1 MRLSKIVLSFLAL
14 IFITILIVLLY
25 RNLSQIDWELVTE
38 SFGLLR
44 TQTVLMAI
52 VAVLLNICILISF
65 DVLSSQILQ
74 LGLRFWQVSKSAF
87 LSYVMNMN
95 FGAILGG
102 VGVRF
107 RLYKKLNVQPLK
119 IPLIVILSSLSNWIG
134 YLLILGLILLFNPP
148 SFAVKYLSSFTSI
161 LGFLSLVISFLYLI
175 ACFRGLSFS
184 IKKTLFQFPKFK
196 WSLLQLLLGSL
207 QWMTQSLVIFIF
219 LNSFNVPITFYD
231 VLTTLL
237 IAAIIGLLTHI
248 PSGIGVLEGVFFTLT
263 PITYHPQVLA
273 GLLCYRVVY
282 NLVPLVFA
290 FPSYLVTEAKG
301 IHRSIKQY

>member
-1 MRLSKIVLSFLAL
+1 MRLSKILLSLLAV
-14 IFITILIVLLY
+14 IFMTVLIVLLY
-25 RNLSQIDWELVTE
+25 RNLSQMNW
-38 SFGLLR
+38 
-44 TQTVLMAI
+44 QTVLDSFKQLKLHTI
-52 VAVLLNICILISF
+52 LLALGVVVTNICILISF
-65 DVLSSQILQ
+65 DVVSSQILK
-74 LGLRFWQVSKSAF
+74 LNLKFSQVSKNAF
-87 LSYVMNMN
+87 LSYILNMN

-107 RLYKKLNVQPLK
+107 RLYKKLEVQPLK

-148 SFAVKYLSSFTSI
+148 SFALKYLSTFTSA
-161 LGFLSLVISFLYLI
+161 LGLLSLVMSCLYLM
-175 ACFRGLSFS
+175 ACFRGFSFS
-184 IKKTLFQFPKFK
+184 IKKTLFQFPQFK

-207 QWMTQSLVIFIF
+207 QWITQSLVIFIIF
-219 LNSFNVPITFYD
+219 SSLNIPLNYYD

-237 IAAIIGLLTHI
+237 IAAIVGVLTHI

-263 PITYHPQVLA
+263 PATHHPQILA

-282 NLVPLVFA
+282 QLFPLVIA
-290 FPSYLVTEAKG
+290 FPSYLITEAKG

>member
-1 MRLSKIVLSFLAL
+1 MKLSKIFLSLLAL
-14 IFITILIVLLY
+14 IFITTLIVLLY
-25 RNLSQIDWELVTE
+25 RNLSQIDWELVAD
-38 SFGLLR
+38 SFGFLKI
-44 TQTVLMAI
+44 QTVLLAI
-52 VAVLLNICILISF
+52 VAVLCNICILISF

-74 LGLRFWQVSKSAF
+74 LGLNFTQVSKSAF
-87 LSYVMNMN
+87 LSYVLNMN

-119 IPLIVILSSLSNWIG
+119 IPLIVIFSSLSNWIG

-148 SFAVKYLSSFTSI
+148 SFAVKYLSTLTSTI
-161 LGFLSLVISFLYLI
+161 GFFSLVISFLYLI
-175 ACFRGLSFS
+175 ACFKGLSFS
-184 IKKTLFQFPKFK
+184 IKKTLIQFPKFK
-196 WSLLQLLLGSL
+196 WSLLQLLLGSF

-219 LNSFNVPITFYD
+219 LNSFNVPISYYD
-231 VLTTLL
+231 VLATLL

-263 PITYHPQVLA
+263 PSTYHPQVLA

-290 FPSYLVTEAKG
+290 FPSYLMTEAKG

>member
-1 MRLSKIVLSFLAL
+1 MRLSKILLSILAL

-25 RNLSQIDWELVTE
+25 RNLSQIDWELVAD
-38 SFGLLR
+38 SFRFLKIQTALL
-44 TQTVLMAI
+44 AI
-52 VAVLLNICILISF
+52 AAVLCNICILISF
-65 DVLSSQILQ
+65 DILSSQILQ
-74 LGLRFWQVSKSAF
+74 LGLKFSQVSKSAF
-87 LSYVMNMN
+87 LSYVLNMN

-119 IPLIVILSSLSNWIG
+119 IPLIVIFSSLSNWIG
-134 YLLILGLILLFNPP
+134 YFLILGLILLFNPP
-148 SFAVKYLSSFTSI
+148 SFAVKYLSTLTSTI
-161 LGFLSLVISFLYLI
+161 GFFSLVISFLYLI
-175 ACFRGLSFS
+175 ACFKGLSFS
-184 IKKTLFQFPKFK
+184 IKKTLIQFPKFK
-196 WSLLQLLLGSL
+196 LSLLQLLLGCF

-219 LNSFNVPITFYD
+219 LNSFNVSISYYD
-231 VLTTLL
+231 VLATLL

-263 PITYHPQVLA
+263 PTTYHPQVLA

-290 FPSYLVTEAKG
+290 FPSYLMTEAKG